1 MIDKLRDIVFET
13 NSKSGRYFD
22 LFIQALIL
30 LSLVS
35 FSLETLPDL
44 EEGTK
49 ELLHTFEIISV
60 CIFSIEYLLRV
71 FLTNKSFK
79 YIFSFFGIIDLLA
92 ILPFY
97 LASGIDLRSVRV
109 FRLFRLFRVFKLL
122 QYNDAID
129 RVSDAFASVK
139 KELVV
144 FGVGTI
150 FLLYV
155 AAVGIYYC
163 ENPAQPELFK
173 SVFHSLWWAVTTLT
187 TVGYGDMYPITVG
200 GKIFTTFVVFIG
212 MGMVAIPTGLLA
224 SAFSNTFSDKS
235 KN

>member
-1 MIDKLRDIVFET
+1 MIEQLRNIVIYNNT
-13 NSKSGRYFD
+13 KNGRRFD
-22 LFIQALIL
+22 LFIQTLIL

-35 FSLETLPDL
+35 FSFETIPNLDDR
-44 EEGTK
+44 TK
-49 ELLHTFEIISV
+49 KLLNTFELISV
-60 CIFSIEYLLRV
+60 FIFSFEYLLRV
-71 FLTNKSFK
+71 FLNRNSFK

-97 LASGIDLRSVRV
+97 IVSGIDLRSVRV
-109 FRLFRLFRVFKLL
+109 FRLFRLFKLL
-122 QYNDAID
+122 QYSDALD
-129 RVSDAFASVK
+129 RLSDAFKSVK

-144 FGVGTI
+144 FGVATI

-155 AAVGIYYC
+155 AALGIYYF
-163 ENPAQPELFK
+163 ENSAQPEQFK

-212 MGMVAIPTGLLA
+212 VGMVAIPTGLFA
-224 SAFSNTFSDKS
+224 SAFSKTFKD
-235 KN
+235 

>member
-1 MIDKLRDIVFET
+1 MIEKLRNIVIDNNT
-13 NSKSGRYFD
+13 KNGRRFD
-22 LFIQALIL
+22 LFTQALII

-35 FSLETLPDL
+35 FSFETLPNLDD
-44 EEGTK
+44 GIK
-49 ELLHTFEIISV
+49 ELLNVFETISV
-60 CIFSIEYLLRV
+60 CIFSAEYLLRV
-71 FLTNKSFK
+71 FLNKKPFK

-97 LASGIDLRSVRV
+97 LASGIDLRSVRI

-122 QYNDAID
+122 QYNDALN

-139 KELVV
+139 KELTV
-144 FGVGTI
+144 FGVATI
-150 FLLYV
+150 FMLYV

-163 ENPAQPELFK
+163 ENPAQPEQFK
-173 SVFHSLWWAVTTLT
+173 SIFHSLWWAVTTLT
-187 TVGYGDMYPITVG
+187 TVGYGDIYPITVG

-224 SAFSNTFSDKS
+224 SAFSKTFKEQ
-235 KN
+235 